1 MTDLDPYAVL
11 GVPRSA
17 SREEIA
23 RAYRTLAKRHH
34 PDAGAPATPVMGRI
48 NEAWRTLS
56 DPARRARW
64 NREHAVVVPPHWA
77 ARPEAPTRPR
87 PRPVEPE
94 EARDSGWLAV
104 AVIGVATVVVAG
116 VMVLIGLATSGQPQ
130 EPVGETF
137 TRDEISFR
145 HPSDWTV
152 VAGTDDGAEHRILAH
167 IVTYGVPSDEMC
179 TRFDDPCGLMAGSIP
194 PGEASI
200 IVTGWETGTPPIL
213 DPVRRRPYGLDAQ
226 RMIAGAPAAFRL
238 RRSGDDATAWW
249 QLSPPGFPDR
259 WVEVQAEIVGKQLEQ
274 NEMLTQIESVLQTVE
289 FGP

>member
-11 GVPRSA
+11 DVPRTA

-34 PDAGAPATPVMGRI
+34 PDAGAPPSPVMGRI
-48 NEAWRTLS
+48 NDAWRTLS

-64 NREHAVVVPPHWA
+64 DREHAVVVPPHWA
-77 ARPEAPTRPR
+77 ARPEAPRRPR

-94 EARDSGWLAV
+94 TRDSGWLAV
-104 AVIGVATVVVAG
+104 AVVGAVAALVAG
-116 VMVLIGLATSGQPQ
+116 MMIVIGLAASGQS
-130 EPVGETF
+130 EEAVGEAF
-137 TRDEISFR
+137 SGDEISFR

-152 VAGTDDGAEHRILAH
+152 AAGTDDGAAHRILAH
-167 IVTYGVPSDEMC
+167 VVTYGVPADEMC
-179 TRFDDPCGLMAGSIP
+179 TRFDDPCGLTAGTIP
-194 PGEASI
+194 AGEASI
-200 IVTGWETGTPPIL
+200 IVTAWATGTPPIL
-213 DPVRRRPYGLDAQ
+213 DPVTRRPYGLDAQ

-259 WVEVQAEIVGKQLEQ
+259 WIEVQAEIGGKHIEQ
-274 NEMLTQIESVLQTVE
+274 NEMLAQIEGVLQTVE